1 MKEKSLDIFETV
13 NFVELRRKSQDL
25 TQLFI
30 ELIEISVLLSEISLS
45 PIKDDRPL
53 PKPFLDL
60 KGFIMLHSPLVCL
73 GLKIHQ

>member
-1 MKEKSLDIFETV
+1 MCIRDRFLI
-13 NFVELRRKSQDL
+13 
-25 TQLFI
+25 I

-60 KGFIMLHSPLVCL
+60 KGFIMLHSPLVYL
-73 GLKIHQ
+73 GLKILL